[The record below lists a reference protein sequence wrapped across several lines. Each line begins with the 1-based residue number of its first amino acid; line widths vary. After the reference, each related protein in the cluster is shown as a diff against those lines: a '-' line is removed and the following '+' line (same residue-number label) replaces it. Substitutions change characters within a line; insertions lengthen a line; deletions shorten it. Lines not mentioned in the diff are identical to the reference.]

1 MTKVEFFV
9 LLYMLNVDKTESEE
23 IWASLDI
30 SKDGEIEYS
39 NFLTSFT
46 THEHINMRNAC
57 KLMYSLIDSQ
67 GNNKV
72 NLIQFKK
79 FINGAKI

>member
-1 MTKVEFFV
+1 
-9 LLYMLNVDKTESEE
+9 MLSIDQQESQE
-23 IWASLDI
+23 IWNSLDI

-39 NFLTSFT
+39 NFLTGFT
-46 THEHINMRNAC
+46 SLEHINMRNAC

-67 GNNKV
+67 GKNEMNFT
-72 NLIQFKK
+72 QFKK